1 MERSGLGPG
10 KRVVVAVSG
19 GPDSLALLHA
29 LAAAGDGLDLDLHGA
44 HLNHGL
50 RGCASNED
58 ASFVRQIFRHLH
70 LPLDVGREDVLS
82 YRRQRRMS
90 LEEAAREVRYAFLL
104 RVALEQK
111 ADAIALGH
119 TANDQ
124 AETVLMHIIR
134 GTGLSGL
141 RGMKLRT
148 ARSVEGVQ
156 VALLRP
162 LLEVSRSETEAY
174 CRALGLEP
182 RQDESNRS
190 LAMTRN
196 RLREELVPLLEQY
209 NPAIRDAL
217 LKLSRSA
224 ARDMDHMQ
232 RQTDS
237 AWHRIVLQDDD
248 GLSLNRERFSRLD
261 QAVRRHLLRRV
272 VLSVKGDLDDVEFNH
287 IEDMARLMAGAAG
300 RSLDLP
306 GGVQFSV
313 SYGEG
318 RVALSRL
325 DQCPLPRLEG
335 ETVVSVPGESAVSSW
350 TVLTRVSKAAHP
362 HLPPGR
368 TGRDPEGPLGTSTE
382 YFAFES
388 MGEHLWVRSRVPGDR
403 FQPLGMPQSKKLQD
417 FMVDSKIP
425 RSWRDRVPLLVS
437 PRGIAWVVG
446 WRIAEWAGVR
456 MSTDRSLEISFHRR
470 RDGWSPGPATL
481 TSQGS
486 DGDSG

>member
-1 MERSGLGPG
+1 M
-10 KRVVVAVSG
+10 
-19 GPDSLALLHA
+19 ALLHA
-29 LAAAGDGLDLDLHGA
+29 LAATRDSLDLDLYGA

-50 RGCASNED
+50 RGCASDDD
-58 ASFVRQIFRHLH
+58 ASFVQQVFRHLH
-70 LPLDVGREDVLS
+70 LPLDVGKEDVPS
-82 YRRQRRMS
+82 YRRQLRMS
-90 LEEAAREVRYAFLL
+90 LEEAAREVRYAFLF

-141 RGMKLRT
+141 RGMQLLT
-148 ARSVEGVQ
+148 ARSVEGGQ

-182 RQDESNRS
+182 RRDESNRS

-224 ARDMDHMQ
+224 ALDMDHMQ

-237 AWHRIVLQDDD
+237 AWRRIVLRDDH

-272 VLSVKGDLDDVEFNH
+272 ILSAKGDLKDVEFNH
-287 IEDMARLMAGAAG
+287 VDDMARLMTGPAG

-306 GGVQFSV
+306 GGIHFSV

-325 DQCPLPRLEG
+325 DHCPLPRLEG
-335 ETVVSVPGESAVSSW
+335 NTVVSVPGESTVSDW
-350 TVLTRVSKAAHP
+350 TVLTRVSKVTHP

-368 TGRDPEGPLGTSTE
+368 TGKNPEDPLGTTTAH
-382 YFAFES
+382 FDFES

-425 RSWRDRVPLLVS
+425 RSWRDHVPLLVS

-446 WRIAEWAGVR
+446 WRIAEWAKVR
-456 MSTDRSLEISFHRR
+456 KTTNRPLEISFHRR
-470 RDGWSPGPATL
+470 RNGWPPGQASPTSRGP
-481 TSQGS
+481 
-486 DGDSG
+486 DGDWE